1 MHILIWEREG
11 SPEGREVE
19 HWLQAE
25 REIANGEDAAGL
37 KAGREYDDGVKEF
50 ERSGRV
56 ERAAE
61 EARKA
66 LDGKEKDACSG
77 QRKLDAGPAK
87 ARTRVTSG
95 DRPVTA
101 FPLRPLSSPKSE

>member
-1 MHILIWEREG
+1 MDDYLRRVRLRAYLIWEREG

-37 KAGREYDDGVKEF
+37 KAGREYDNGVKEF
-50 ERSGRV
+50 ERSGGI
-56 ERAAE
+56 EKAAE

-66 LDGKEKDACSG
+66 LDGKEKDEL
-77 QRKLDAGPAK
+77 QRAEEVGRRTGRGEDAGNK
-87 ARTRVTSG
+87 R
-95 DRPVTA
+95 
-101 FPLRPLSSPKSE
+101 